1 MLSYALKRLGIAAPT
16 MFVVVSLSFF
26 LMHLA
31 PGGPFDADANLEP
44 QVIENLKAAYD
55 LDKPLIQQY
64 AIYVGKVFKG
74 DFGPSIIYQD
84 RTVSQLIATGLPVSL
99 RVGLSAILIAALIGI
114 SLGIT
119 AALNQNK
126 PTDYV
131 VMAAAMT
138 GIAVPSFVLAPLM
151 TLIFGVLLQML
162 PIATLEPSGSFA
174 RNFPALAPITPY
186 ILPVIALAI
195 PQIAVI
201 SRLTRGA
208 MIEVLRQNYI
218 RTARAKGLK
227 EQRVVWRHALQ
238 AGLLP
243 VVSYL
248 GPAIA
253 GIVTGAVV
261 VESIFQLPGMGRF
274 FIQGA
279 INRDYPLV
287 LGIVIIFAGAIIM
300 MNLIVDMLYG
310 LLDPKVKLDA

>member
-16 MFVVVSLSFF
+16 LFIVVSLSFF

-55 LDKPLIQQY
+55 LDKPVAQQY
-64 AIYVGKVFKG
+64 IIYVGRVLKG

-84 RTVSQLIATGLPVSL
+84 RSVTQLIATGLPVSL
-99 RVGLSAILIAALIGI
+99 RVGLSAIFIAALIGI

-126 PTDYV
+126 LTDYA
-131 VMAAAMT
+131 VMGAAMT

-151 TLIFGVLLQML
+151 TLIFGVILQML
-162 PIATLEPSGSFA
+162 PIATLEPSGSLA
-174 RNFPALAPITPY
+174 REFPALAGATPY

-218 RTARAKGLK
+218 RTARAKGLNEK
-227 EQRVVWRHALQ
+227 RVVWRHAMQ

-287 LGIVIIFAGAIIM
+287 LGIVIIFATAIIL
-300 MNLIVDMLYG
+300 MNLLVDLLYG

>member
-1 MLSYALKRLGIAAPT
+1 MLGYALKRLGIAAPT
-16 MFVVVSLSFF
+16 LFIVVSLSFF
-26 LMHLA
+26 LMHMA

-55 LDKPLIQQY
+55 LDKPLVQQY
-64 AIYVGKVFKG
+64 IIYVGKVFEG

-84 RTVSQLIATGLPVSL
+84 RSVSQLIATGLPVSL
-99 RVGLSAILIAALIGI
+99 RVGLSAIFIAALIGV

-126 PTDYV
+126 ATDYT

-138 GIAVPSFVLAPLM
+138 GIAIPSFVLAPLM
-151 TLIFGVLLQML
+151 TLIFGVILQML

-174 RNFPALAPITPY
+174 RNFPALAPIAPY
-186 ILPVIALAI
+186 ILPVIALAV

-218 RTARAKGLK
+218 RTARAKGLAEK
-227 EQRVVWRHALQ
+227 RVVWRHALQ
-238 AGLLP
+238 AGMLP

-287 LGIVIIFAGAIIM
+287 LGIVIIFASAIIL
-300 MNLIVDMLYG
+300 MNLIVDLLYG

>member
-1 MLSYALKRLGIAAPT
+1 MLSYALKRLAIAAPT
-16 MFVVVSLSFF
+16 LFFVVSLSFF
-26 LMHLA
+26 LMHTA

-55 LDKPLIQQY
+55 LDKPLLEQY
-64 AIYVGKVFKG
+64 VIYLGNVVRGN
-74 DFGPSIIYQD
+74 FGPSIIYQD
-84 RTVSQLIATGLPVSL
+84 RSVSQLIATGLPVSL
-99 RVGLSAILIAALIGI
+99 KLGLTAITLAGLIGI
-114 SLGIT
+114 TMGIY
-119 AALNQNK
+119 AALHQNK
-126 PTDYV
+126 PSDFI
-131 VMAAAMT
+131 VMGAAMT

-151 TLIFGVLLQML
+151 TLIFGVILQML
-162 PIATLEPSGSFA
+162 PIATLEPSGSLA
-174 RNFPALAPITPY
+174 RNWPMLAPFTPY
-186 ILPVIALAI
+186 ILPVIALAV
-195 PQIAVI
+195 PQVAVI

-218 RTARAKGLK
+218 RTARAKGMTEK
-227 EQRVVWRHALQ
+227 RVVWRHALQ

-253 GIVTGAVV
+253 SIVTGAVV

-287 LGIVIIFAGAIIM
+287 LGIVIIFASAIII
-300 MNLIVDMLYG
+300 MNLIVDMVYG

>member
-1 MLSYALKRLGIAAPT
+1 MLGYALKRLGIAAPT
-16 MFVVVSLSFF
+16 LFIIVSLSFF

-64 AIYVGKVFKG
+64 VIYVGKVLEG

-84 RTVSQLIATGLPVSL
+84 RSVSQLIATGLPVSL
-99 RVGLSAILIAALIGI
+99 RVGLSAIFIAALIGI

-119 AALNQNK
+119 AALHQNK
-126 PTDYV
+126 TTDYA

-151 TLIFGVLLQML
+151 TLIFGVILQML
-162 PIATLEPSGSFA
+162 PIATLEPSGSLA
-174 RNFPALAPITPY
+174 RNFPALSGVTPY

-218 RTARAKGLK
+218 RTARAKGLAEK
-227 EQRVVWRHALQ
+227 RVVWRHALQ

-287 LGIVIIFAGAIIM
+287 LGIVIIFASAIIL

>member
-16 MFVVVSLSFF
+16 LFIVVSLSFF
-26 LMHLA
+26 LMHMA

-55 LDKPLIQQY
+55 LDKPLVEQY
-64 AIYVGKVFKG
+64 IIYVGKVFEG

-84 RTVSQLIATGLPVSL
+84 RSVSQLIATGLPVSL
-99 RVGLSAILIAALIGI
+99 RVGLSAIFIAALIGI
-114 SLGIT
+114 TLGIT

-126 PTDYV
+126 TTDYA

-151 TLIFGVLLQML
+151 TLIFGVILQML

-174 RNFPALAPITPY
+174 RNFPALAPMTPY

-218 RTARAKGLK
+218 RTARAKGLAEK
-227 EQRVVWRHALQ
+227 RVVWRHALQ

-287 LGIVIIFAGAIIM
+287 LGIVIIFASAIII
-300 MNLIVDMLYG
+300 MNLLVDLLYG

>member
-1 MLSYALKRLGIAAPT
+1 MLSFALKRLAIAVPT
-16 MFVVVSLSFF
+16 LFFVVSLSFF

-31 PGGPFDADANLEP
+31 PGGPFDAEANLEP
-44 QVIENLKAAYD
+44 QVIKNLKAAYD
-55 LDKPLIQQY
+55 LDKPLIEQY
-64 AIYVGKVFKG
+64 VRYLGKALQG

-84 RTVSQLIATGLPVSL
+84 RSVAQLIATGLPVSL
-99 RVGLSAILIAALIGI
+99 RIGLSAILMAAMIGI
-114 SLGIT
+114 SMGIYS
-119 AALNQNK
+119 ALHQNSRS
-126 PTDYV
+126 DYV
-131 VMAAAMT
+131 VMGVAMT

-151 TLIFGVLLQML
+151 TLLFGVVLKLL
-162 PIATLEPSGSFA
+162 PIATLEPSGGLA
-174 RNFPALAPITPY
+174 RAVPALGPYVPY

-195 PQIAVI
+195 PQVAIIA
-201 SRLTRGA
+201 RLTRGA

-218 RTARAKGLK
+218 RTARAKGLPEK
-227 EQRVVWRHALQ
+227 RVVWRHALQ
-238 AGLLP
+238 AGMLP

-287 LGIVIIFAGAIIM
+287 LGIVIIFAAAVIV

-310 LLDPKVKLDA
+310 LLDPRVKVDN

>member
-1 MLSYALKRLGIAAPT
+1 MLNFALKRLAIAAPT
-16 MFVVVSLSFF
+16 LFFVVSLSFF

-55 LDKPLIQQY
+55 LDKPLIEQY
-64 AIYVGKVFKG
+64 FIYLGKVAVG

-84 RTVSQLIATGLPVSL
+84 RTVTQLIATGLPVSL
-99 RVGLSAILIAALIGI
+99 RIGFAAILIAGMIGI
-114 SLGIT
+114 SFGIY

-126 PTDYV
+126 PGDFV
-131 VMAAAMT
+131 VMGAAMT
-138 GIAVPSFVLAPLM
+138 GIAVPSFVIAPLM
-151 TLIFGVLLQML
+151 TLIFGVILKLL

-174 RNFPALAPITPY
+174 RSFPALAPMAPY

-195 PQIAVI
+195 PQVAVI
-201 SRLTRGA
+201 ARLTRGA

-218 RTARAKGLK
+218 RTARAKGLR
-227 EQRVVWRHALQ
+227 EQRVIWRHALQ

-287 LGIVIIFAGAIIM
+287 LGIVIIFAAAVII
-300 MNLIVDMLYG
+300 MNLIVDLLYG
-310 LLDPKVKLDA
+310 VLDPKVKVDG

>member
-1 MLSYALKRLGIAAPT
+1 MLNYALKRLCIAVPT
-16 MFVVVSLSFF
+16 LFFVVSLSFF
-26 LMHLA
+26 LMHTA
-31 PGGPFDADANLEP
+31 PGGPFDAEANLEP

-55 LDKPLIQQY
+55 LDKPLVQQY
-64 AIYVGKVFKG
+64 FIYLGKVLQG

-84 RTVSQLIATGLPVSL
+84 QTVSQLIATGLPVSL
-99 RVGLSAILIAALIGI
+99 QIGLTAVFFAGLIGI
-114 SLGIT
+114 TLGII

-126 PTDYV
+126 ATDYAL
-131 VMAAAMT
+131 MGAAMT

-162 PIATLEPSGSFA
+162 PIATLEPSGSLA
-174 RNFPALAPITPY
+174 RNFPALAPLTPY
-186 ILPVIALAI
+186 ILPIIALAI
-195 PQIAVI
+195 PQVAVI

-218 RTARAKGLK
+218 RTARAKGLA
-227 EQRVVWRHALQ
+227 ENRVVWRHALQ

-287 LGIVIIFAGAIIM
+287 LGIVIIFASAIII

-310 LLDPKVKLDA
+310 LLDPKVKLEA

>member
-1 MLSYALKRLGIAAPT
+1 MLGFALKRLAIAAPT
-16 MFVVVSLSFF
+16 LFFVVSLSFF

-64 AIYVGKVFKG
+64 VIYLGKVLVG

-99 RVGLSAILIAALIGI
+99 KIGLAAILIAGLTGI
-114 SLGIT
+114 SMGIL
-119 AALNQNK
+119 AALKHNTA
-126 PTDYV
+126 TDYA
-131 VMAAAMT
+131 VMGVAMT

-151 TLIFGVLLQML
+151 TLIFGVFLQLL
-162 PIATLEPSGSFA
+162 PIATLEPGGGLARSF
-174 RNFPALAPITPY
+174 PMIAPLTPY
-186 ILPVIALAI
+186 ILPVIALAV

-218 RTARAKGLK
+218 RTARAKGLAEK
-227 EQRVVWRHALQ
+227 RVVWRHALQ

-248 GPAIA
+248 GPAVA

-287 LGIVIIFAGAIIM
+287 LGIVIIFAAAIVL
-300 MNLIVDMLYG
+300 MNLIVDLLYG
-310 LLDPKVKLDA
+310 VLDPKVKVDG